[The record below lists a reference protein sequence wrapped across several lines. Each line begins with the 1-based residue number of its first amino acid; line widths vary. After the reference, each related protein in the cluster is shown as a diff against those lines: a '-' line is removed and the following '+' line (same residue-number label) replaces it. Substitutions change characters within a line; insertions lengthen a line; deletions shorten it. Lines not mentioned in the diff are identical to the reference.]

1 MIEQL
6 PGIIPDSKRSG
17 RTLERCRKQMARR
30 VRAREQKAFAVE
42 RAVFLGFGAIY
53 LSSLAFD
60 VARMLTM

>member
-6 PGIIPDSKRSG
+6 PLLVPDPKRS
-17 RTLERCRKQMARR
+17 ARI
-30 VRAREQKAFAVE
+30 RARCHKKMVRDRSRGQRYFAVE

-60 VARMLTM
+60 VMRMLIR